1 MRNAASVSDCGL
13 PTDGFVGRQTR
24 SDISRQPR
32 RRTWPSDRS
41 IARAGPR
48 SCRGATRCRRPGCGS
63 TINFPATTAKIGA
76 TTTSTTMNPAAVIPT
91 MPVRVTAS
99 AMTPAV
105 GIPVVEIR
113 VVEIRVAAISSRK
126 ADGDVLQKSDARGSI
141 PQTARD
147 GICFFDDQNLGKSGG
162 LPAFRDRTASIR
174 GRARGNEQES
184 HPAEGPRW
192 RRGTHPFGSAP
203 SHR

>member
-1 MRNAASVSDCGL
+1 MQHRFQTVAFQRMDLLAGKLGRIFRASHVDARGHQIGQLPGLGLDLAAA
-13 PTDGFVGRQTR
+13 P
-24 SDISRQPR
+24 P
-32 RRTWPSDRS
+32 
-41 IARAGPR
+41 
-48 SCRGATRCRRPGCGS
+48 PGCGS

-76 TTTSTTMNPAAVIPT
+76 TTTSTTMNPATVIPT

-113 VVEIRVAAISSRK
+113 AAAISSRK
-126 ADGDVLQKSDARGSI
+126 ADGDVLQKSGARGSS

-162 LPAFRDRTASIR
+162 LPAFRGLTASIR
-174 GRARGNEQES
+174 GRAGGSEYES
-184 HPAEGPRW
+184 HPAVRPRW